1 MDNNTAISLVNLSK
15 TFKIVENR
23 NYTLRG
29 AISNLFKQENIK
41 YVPALKNLN
50 IDIKKGE
57 KIGVVGTNGS
67 GKSTL
72 LKIIGGI
79 YPPDKGG
86 KITIDGKCIRLA
98 LGTGFNFDFSA
109 RQNIYINGS
118 LLGMS
123 FKQIG
128 ERFQDIIDL
137 AELHEFVDT
146 KLKFY
151 SSGMKM
157 RLSFAIA
164 MYVESDIFL
173 IDEFFG
179 GVGDENFRRKSNKIF
194 QSSIIEGKT
203 IINVSHSMEIIR
215 QNSDRVIWMD
225 KGDCKMI
232 DKTNEVLE
240 KYLASFED
248 LKNKQ
253 D

>member
-1 MDNNTAISLVNLSK
+1 MDKYIAISIVDISK
-15 TFKIVENR
+15 TFRIVEDR
-23 NYTLRG
+23 NYTIRG

-41 YVPALKNLN
+41 HIPALKNIN

-57 KIGVVGTNGS
+57 KIGIVGRNGS

-79 YPPDKGG
+79 YPPNKGG
-86 KITIDGKCIRLA
+86 NITINGKCIRLA
-98 LGTGFNFDFSA
+98 LGTGFNIEFSA

-128 ERFQDIIDL
+128 ERFHDIIDL

-157 RLSFAIA
+157 KLSFAIA

-194 QSSIIEGKT
+194 QNSIIEGKT
-203 IINVSHSMEIIR
+203 IINVSHSMEVIR
-215 QNSDRVIWMD
+215 QNSDRVIWME
-225 KGDCKMI
+225 KGECKMVG
-232 DKTNEVLE
+232 KTEEILK
-240 KYLASFED
+240 KYLASF
-248 LKNKQ
+248 KN
-253 D
+253 